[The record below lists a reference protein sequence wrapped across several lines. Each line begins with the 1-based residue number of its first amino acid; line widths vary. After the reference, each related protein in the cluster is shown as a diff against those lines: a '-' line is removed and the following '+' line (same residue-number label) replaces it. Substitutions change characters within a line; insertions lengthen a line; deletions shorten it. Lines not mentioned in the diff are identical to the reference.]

1 MQILSD
7 RIYFIAAIAL
17 SCAATFVPGIAQAQ
31 PDIKDVFQNALACA
45 VVDPLLADMPVEP
58 LYTMEGNTCVSLEPD
73 DDESRRYFND
83 MACTS
88 PVNFAYT
95 SLSSHCSLLL
105 DSTLLGEGNGIVD
118 NAWTLTPGT
127 RLDLGARSLEG
138 VSQPYMQRHVYRTIE
153 TPRGT
158 CNLEMRVYSSTP
170 DSTVQANTR
179 QSSLLAFHGGSWSAR
194 GFGFFGLELSVPH
207 YTDKGFVV
215 YAPFY
220 RLLETS
226 DGSAACN
233 DASIGDVVEDAQAAL
248 QWVRDR
254 AESFGSSP
262 KPVVFGQSAGAHLAL
277 SLAVNTPSNLAGGIL
292 FYPPTDFTDFTLRAQ
307 QGLYDNPQGLGI
319 LDSVIGVSAS
329 EADLSASP
337 IPDNSFPIRIV
348 ESGLSIPPLMIVHG
362 MADDLVEARQSVRL
376 CDALAGRQLLALDAE
391 IDPLDNLRRTITC
404 GAGSQLQ
411 LIDEGQHA
419 LDVCL
424 KDVLIPT
431 DLCPS
436 GSSSSRQEVSL
447 AIAEAVDFALLASA
461 GEQPSIRVGGSGSGA
476 LSPVVLWSLLILTIQ
491 AISRKSVGTDIVV
504 FNNS

>member
-1 MQILSD
+1 
-7 RIYFIAAIAL
+7 
-17 SCAATFVPGIAQAQ
+17 
-31 PDIKDVFQNALACA
+31 
-45 VVDPLLADMPVEP
+45 
-58 LYTMEGNTCVSLEPD
+58 MEGDTCVGLEPD
-73 DDESRRYFND
+73 DDQSRRYFND

-88 PVNFAYT
+88 PVDFEYT

-105 DSTLLGEGNGIVD
+105 DSTLLGEGNGIVE
-118 NAWTLTPGT
+118 NVWTLPPGT

-170 DSTVQANTR
+170 DSTAQANTE
-179 QSSLLAFHGGSWSAR
+179 QASLLAFHGGSWSAR
-194 GFGFFGLELSVPH
+194 GFGFFGLELTVPH

-220 RLLETS
+220 RLLKTS

-277 SLAVNTPSNLAGGIL
+277 SLAVNSAEDIAGGIL
-292 FYPPTDFTDFTLRAQ
+292 FYPPTDFTDFALRAQ
-307 QGLYDNPQGLGI
+307 QGLYNNPQGLGI
-319 LDSVIGVSAS
+319 LDSVIGARAS
-329 EADLSASP
+329 EADLSVSP
-337 IPDNSFPIRIV
+337 IPENSFPIRIV
-348 ESGLSIPPLMIVHG
+348 EGGLSIPPLMMVHG
-362 MADDLVEARQSVRL
+362 VADDLVEARQSVRL
-376 CDALAGRQLLALDAE
+376 CDALAGRELLALDAE
-391 IDPLDNLRRTITC
+391 FDPLENLRQTIAC
-404 GAGSQLQ
+404 GVGSQLQ
-411 LIDEGQHA
+411 LIDQGQHA

-424 KDVLIPT
+424 KDVVIPT

-436 GSSSSRQEVSL
+436 GSSASRQEVSL
-447 AIAEAVDFALLASA
+447 AIAEAVDFAQVASA
-461 GEQPSIRVGGSGSGA
+461 GEQPSTAAGSSGGGA
-476 LSPVVLWSLLILTIQ
+476 LSPFVLWGLLILTIQ
-491 AISRKSVGTDIVV
+491 AVSRKPVGTDIVV
-504 FNNS
+504 SNDRSLSLTA